1 MVRHMTAREKFLAE
15 IEAYLAAT
23 GMTPTD
29 FGLAALNDGSFVGR
43 VRDGRAPNLNTVE
56 RVRSW
61 MASHPLDLRR
71 AREAD
76 HAAA

>member
-1 MVRHMTAREKFLAE
+1 MTAREKFLAE

-61 MASHPLDLRR
+61 MAAHPLVSGGKRQNRR
-71 AREAD
+71 DCRT
-76 HAAA
+76 AA